1 METPVIGSTFSAARI
16 LLCIEV
22 GLVVVVRMSSESPG
36 KVTSLRHRVVRSAS
50 SVVML

>member
-1 METPVIGSTFSAARI
+1 MGSTFSAVRI
-16 LLCIEV
+16 LLCSEV
-22 GLVVVVRMSSESPG
+22 GLVVVVRMSSEGPG